1 MTETTK
7 QNLSILTITILIVA
21 SVYVFINFIR
31 PGMEQRKDLMN
42 KINETQEKITML
54 KDYKIKFDLLTQ
66 NYLNLGDK
74 IEMIDQA
81 LPNDSQT
88 AQVLATLDAISKKT
102 SLPLNG
108 LNFNTQKKDNYDIL
122 EIKTDFNVSY
132 DTFKVWIGEIEKE
145 LRLFDLNKINIKA
158 ISLPST
164 LGKKTK
170 TKSLSILQFSL
181 DLLTYFEQS
190 EKQGSAE

>member
-7 QNLSILTITILIVA
+7 QNLSIFTITILIVA

-31 PGMEQRKDLMN
+31 PGMKQRQDLVN
-42 KINETQEKITML
+42 KIDETQEKFKML
-54 KDYKIKFDLLTQ
+54 KDYQAKFDLLVQ
-66 NYLNLGDK
+66 NYQNLGDK
-74 IEMIDQA
+74 IEMINQA
-81 LPNDSQT
+81 LPNESQT

-102 SLPLNG
+102 GLPLNS
-108 LNFNTQKKDNYDIL
+108 LNFNTQTKDNYNTL
-122 EIKTDFNVSY
+122 GIKTDFSASY
-132 DTFKVWIGEIEKE
+132 DTFKVWLGEIEKE

-158 ISLPST
+158 VSSSST
-164 LGKKTK
+164 LGKKAK
-170 TKSLSILQFSL
+170 TKSSSILQFSL

>member
-1 MTETTK
+1 MRETTK
-7 QNLSILTITILIVA
+7 QSLSILTITILIAV

-31 PGMEQRKDLMN
+31 PEMEQRQNLVN

-54 KDYKIKFDLLTQ
+54 KEYQVKFNLLIQ
-66 NYLNLGDK
+66 NYQNLGDK
-74 IEMIDQA
+74 IGMINQA
-81 LPNDSQT
+81 LPNESQT

-102 SLPLNG
+102 GLPLNG
-108 LNFNTQKKDNYDIL
+108 LNFNTQIKDKYNIL
-122 EIKTDFNVSY
+122 EIKTDFNASY

-158 ISLPST
+158 VSSASS

-170 TKSLSILQFSL
+170 TKSPSILQFSL
-181 DLLTYFEQS
+181 DLLTYYQL
-190 EKQGSAE
+190 